1 MCLFPVILENPR
13 YKKAPAK
20 DSRLHGVKIP
30 CGRCQECRN
39 RRANDWKQRLYEELK
54 SQTTPA
60 YFITLTISDETLS
73 TFRNPEDTS
82 QWNAEFGKLIEA
94 WRKRNYR
101 SGVKERHFF
110 ATERGQECTER
121 IHAHGIVFTND
132 IDTVA
137 ENWSYGWFDVGKKG
151 VSDQSVNY
159 IVKYIA
165 KPDEKHDEFVS
176 KVFASKGLGAKF
188 IQQHKEEYRRTFKNY
203 YRTPKG
209 YKVALCDYYKK
220 KFYTIEERE
229 DMRLKEQDRNT
240 LYIKGLKY
248 DLNKPNEKAA
258 YKRKMIWEQRMC
270 KTYEKPLKDKKKQFA
285 ILRIRNLSLTEQD
298 FTIYDYQ
305 TSTNG
310 ITADTLQAAGE
321 S

>member
-1 MCLFPVILENPR
+1 MIIPQVYRPKTKNAPHGIL
-13 YKKAPAK
+13 
-20 DSRLHGVKIP
+20 VM
-30 CGRCQECRN
+30 
-39 RRANDWKQRLYEELK
+39 
-54 SQTTPA
+54 TP
-60 YFITLTISDETLS
+60 
-73 TFRNPEDTS
+73 TFRY
-82 QWNAEFGKLIEA
+82 I
-94 WRKRNYR
+94 
-101 SGVKERHFF
+101 
-110 ATERGQECTER
+110 
-121 IHAHGIVFTND
+121 
-132 IDTVA
+132 A

-209 YKVALCDYYKK
+209 YKFALYDYYNK

-270 KTYEKPLKDKKKQFA
+270 KTYEKPLKDKKRQFA
-285 ILRIRNLSLTEQD
+285 ILGIRNLSLTEQD

-305 TSTNG
+305 TSTNS
-310 ITADTLQAAGE
+310 IAADTLQAADE